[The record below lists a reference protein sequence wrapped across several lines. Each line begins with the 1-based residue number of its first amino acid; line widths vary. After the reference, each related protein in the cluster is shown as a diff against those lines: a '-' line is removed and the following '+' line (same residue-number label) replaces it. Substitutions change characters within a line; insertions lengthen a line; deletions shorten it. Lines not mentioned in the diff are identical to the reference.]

1 MCGIC
6 GQFNYATGRP
16 VDRDD
21 LVAAASKLAHRGP
34 DDEGYFLSGSVGLG
48 FRRLSIIDLAGGHQ
62 PMSDREESVWV
73 VFNGEVYNFP
83 DLRAELQGKGHVFR
97 TRSDTEVIVHGYKE
111 WGDLFLD
118 RIRGMFALAVWDV
131 ARRRLLVARDAM
143 GIKPI
148 YYRVDRESVFFASEI
163 RALSG
168 GAHCRPEVDAASLNL
183 FLRYRY
189 TPSPRTLFKGV
200 RKLAPGAMMI
210 VQDGA
215 IRIERWYQFV
225 PRPFDSSIGLEEAA
239 RELLERYRSAL
250 RRHLVSDVP
259 VGLLLSGGMDSAL
272 LLALMTAEGGG
283 WNTYSVGYGTSFK
296 DDELEDAQRTAD
308 LFSSKHVAVELS
320 RADFDSL
327 LPEVITS
334 LEEPVA
340 ASSIVPMYVVCRR
353 ARQDVKVALVGQGPD
368 ELFGGYT
375 RHLGVAYGRFW
386 RSAPAWFQK
395 AISSVIFALPRAA
408 ALKRGVHALGVPD
421 RLERYREVLS
431 VLPGVLVDGLFRPG
445 VIPAGAADEVI
456 ESWGALV
463 REQCGTNEL
472 SGFQWLELQSSLPDE
487 LLMYTDK
494 MSMAHGLEVRVPYL
508 DRDVVEFGQR
518 LDSALKI
525 RWGTRKL
532 VHRKVCASYLPPEV
546 IRRKKRGF
554 AANVVDGWFSQSV
567 GASTDGILLD
577 ESSLMYGLL
586 EPTAVK
592 RLLDQHKSGRA
603 DNHKVLFSL
612 VLLEQWMRGHDS
624 SLRQTT

>member
-239 RELLERYRSAL
+239 RELLE
-250 RRHLVSDVP
+250 
-259 VGLLLSGGMDSAL
+259 
-272 LLALMTAEGGG
+272 
-283 WNTYSVGYGTSFK
+283 
-296 DDELEDAQRTAD
+296 
-308 LFSSKHVAVELS
+308 
-320 RADFDSL
+320 
-327 LPEVITS
+327 
-334 LEEPVA
+334 
-340 ASSIVPMYVVCRR
+340 
-353 ARQDVKVALVGQGPD
+353 
-368 ELFGGYT
+368 
-375 RHLGVAYGRFW
+375 
-386 RSAPAWFQK
+386 
-395 AISSVIFALPRAA
+395 
-408 ALKRGVHALGVPD
+408 
-421 RLERYREVLS
+421 
-431 VLPGVLVDGLFRPG
+431 
-445 VIPAGAADEVI
+445 
-456 ESWGALV
+456 
-463 REQCGTNEL
+463 
-472 SGFQWLELQSSLPDE
+472 
-487 LLMYTDK
+487 
-494 MSMAHGLEVRVPYL
+494 
-508 DRDVVEFGQR
+508 
-518 LDSALKI
+518 
-525 RWGTRKL
+525 
-532 VHRKVCASYLPPEV
+532 
-546 IRRKKRGF
+546 
-554 AANVVDGWFSQSV
+554 
-567 GASTDGILLD
+567 
-577 ESSLMYGLL
+577 
-586 EPTAVK
+586 
-592 RLLDQHKSGRA
+592 
-603 DNHKVLFSL
+603 
-612 VLLEQWMRGHDS
+612 
-624 SLRQTT
+624 